1 MIMSYGLPNKNPPV
15 PPAMVELGE
24 IEFCNRI
31 MANAP
36 GIGSTGRRYPPPG
49 TLPTG
54 RNYAA
59 RRRLR
64 SSISTPIAWATD
76 GRFRCF

>member
-1 MIMSYGLPNKNPPV
+1 MSYLLQNEGPPV

-31 MANAP
+31 MANALA
-36 GIGSTGRRYPPPG
+36 IGSTGRRYPPPG
-49 TLPTG
+49 SLPTG
-54 RNYAA
+54 RNQAA